1 MKGLFQSSGRWRTVF
16 IPAAA
21 LQPNVQLMQL
31 AEKNQTGR
39 GPADKVHK
47 TLFEG
52 LQLTVFKS
60 LEPTSAEALW

>member
-39 GPADKVHK
+39 GPADSSQGAQNLVQ
-47 TLFEG
+47 G
-52 LQLTVFKS
+52 S
-60 LEPTSAEALW
+60 PTDSFLSH